1 MVFFYHIVSQYLVD
15 AVPAITPLA
24 RSFLFD
30 GPLAVLVFF
39 VISGY
44 ALSAATV
51 AGKEVDFRL
60 AIVARYFRLAIP
72 IGVVTFA
79 TLLLLK
85 ANLFFHQDVAMQG
98 VGTRWMLPKYL
109 FDPTV
114 YGAVKFAL
122 YNVFFAYFPQSS
134 YNVVLWTIS
143 IEFLGSLA
151 LFAYLSV
158 FRRDGH
164 VHWHVGFA
172 AWMLLSVRFPY
183 LACFMSGY
191 LIAELR
197 HCFHDLG
204 NKNRFANLGCV
215 FGFLAVATIASFLSF
230 HDARIDQLLA
240 TALVAAVAFSP
251 LLTWAFQ
258 ARISRFL
265 GWISFP
271 FYLVHIPIIYSLSTY
286 MFLSLPRS
294 ATYVAFNITATF
306 AVSLAVAT
314 LLAPLE
320 QQSVR
325 LAKWLALEIVG
336 FPNRNLP
343 ATKAGALFSSAA
355 DQLGERENQPNNE
368 HESPAEERIERS

>member
-15 AVPAITPLA
+15 AVPEVTALA

-30 GPLAVLVFF
+30 GQLAVLVFF

-98 VGTRWMLPKYL
+98 VGARWMLPKYL

-164 VHWHVGFA
+164 GPTGA
-172 AWMLLSVRFPY
+172 AERSASKVARPRNRRLSKQ
-183 LACFMSGY
+183 ASTGNESGCT
-191 LIAELR
+191 I
-197 HCFHDLG
+197 F
-204 NKNRFANLGCV
+204 LGC
-215 FGFLAVATIASFLSF
+215 G
-230 HDARIDQLLA
+230 
-240 TALVAAVAFSP
+240 
-251 LLTWAFQ
+251 
-258 ARISRFL
+258 
-265 GWISFP
+265 
-271 FYLVHIPIIYSLSTY
+271 ST
-286 MFLSLPRS
+286 RR
-294 ATYVAFNITATF
+294 A
-306 AVSLAVAT
+306 
-314 LLAPLE
+314 
-320 QQSVR
+320 
-325 LAKWLALEIVG
+325 
-336 FPNRNLP
+336 
-343 ATKAGALFSSAA
+343 
-355 DQLGERENQPNNE
+355 
-368 HESPAEERIERS
+368 